1 MIVVNGKQ
9 EQKKL
14 PFPAPAGVQFPMAA
28 GKGNFHGYSIKT
40 EEDLVKFKRQKE
52 EEFLMANEQEK
63 NITPEQTAEAAA
75 LQAGDF
81 SDEYFNEIAQSL
93 VYAEPPMEE
102 EARAELWKNA
112 RGLHADM
119 KSFEQAEKENGA
131 DMDAWDAYAARHSK
145 IIKNIEKAG
154 EAYNAGKGDA
164 ERKEAVENANTT
176 MQESGEFFRRRQEEL
191 LRREKEYQEQI
202 AAMRKELEELK
213 RATQQITPQA
223 MAQCFAAAVQFLEE
237 VDKTRRE
244 AKSQPRL
251 IAGELF
257 SEARKEVKEAY
268 YSVRNAPSR
277 IKGYLRQKA
286 DKAIDGVLQNV
297 ADVFDKGAK
306 SLAARR
312 DAVMAKSP
320 LRKRGKEKLTLVE
333 NVYLEVIEQE
343 VKNNHGTRNAVAEMR
358 AAGKL
363 ASAGF
368 NEKEIALALKRH
380 SPLEKM
386 KDGTLA
392 MEIAQTAKRN
402 AQEGQ
407 QAKGSQKADA
417 AR

>member
-1 MIVVNGKQ
+1 
-9 EQKKL
+9 
-14 PFPAPAGVQFPMAA
+14 
-28 GKGNFHGYSIKT
+28 
-40 EEDLVKFKRQKE
+40 
-52 EEFLMANEQEK
+52 MANEQEK

-102 EARAELWKNA
+102 ETRAELWKNA
-112 RGLHADM
+112 RSLHADM
-119 KSFEQAEKENGA
+119 KAFEQVEKENGA
-131 DMDAWDAYAARHSK
+131 DMDAWDEYAKRHGK
-145 IIKNIEKAG
+145 IIKNIETAG
-154 EAYNAGKGDA
+154 EAYNVDKGTA
-164 ERKEAVENANTT
+164 ERKEAVGHANTA
-176 MQESGEFFRRRQEEL
+176 MQESSEFFRRQQEEL
-191 LRREKEYQEQI
+191 LRREREQQEQI
-202 AAMRKELEELK
+202 AAMRRELEELRK
-213 RATQQITPQA
+213 ATQQITPQT

-237 VDKTRRE
+237 ADKTRRE
-244 AKSQPRL
+244 ARIQPRI

-257 SEARKEVKEAY
+257 SEARKEVREAY

-312 DAVMAKSP
+312 DTVMAKSP
-320 LRKRGKEKLTLVE
+320 LRKKGTEKRTLVE
-333 NVYLEVIEQE
+333 NVYLEIIEQE
-343 VKNNHGTRNAVAEMR
+343 VKNNHGTRNAVTEMR

-368 NEKEIALALKRH
+368 NEKEISLALKRH

-392 MEIAQTAKRN
+392 TEIAQTAKRN

-407 QAKGSQKADA
+407 PAKAARKTDA